1 MTRFLLLAAA
11 VLASASSVRAFG
23 NVVLFHGQPGG
34 AGDIRAYDEATGA
47 LVAAPPELAGVSLLS
62 IEAAGRTALEEF
74 LPDKPRRM
82 TDVAGASR
90 LMLPQ
95 QQGSLY
101 HFARGASGARVYG
114 WFQVDRDGLAR
125 VLLERAALPGDLDPF
140 VDRVAIA
147 PDGRAF
153 LCATLTGAGGDLL
166 EVRHGSDPVVVVDRT
181 AGAPPLRFSA
191 RGLALTNTHAWA
203 LSGRG
208 LLRAARTHTG
218 LASLVGFGGVQG
230 PSFYQGDL
238 VTSPAGTAVAFHAGS
253 GSAALHAFTVGA
265 TGPARR
271 ASVQPGALTGAGTLP
286 ESVDGPYLAVSDD
299 AGWCA
304 WRAVLP
310 HGAGQ
315 TRECMAGRAAPPAG
329 ETPEMLSSDARFL
342 DTLDEVA
349 VFFFRGPGQLVFAV
363 GELSPVQAEGIEN
376 LDLFRATLSPG
387 GTPTIENLSLTS
399 GDSTLPFYELPT
411 LSPTRYVLT
420 PDRQSL
426 LVHDGQGQSGRIVAL
441 NSGQAGL
448 VTLLPHAKSIDWVE
462 MAGNHYGIGLQYRDG
477 DLQWNEVRSIATDFT
492 GGLQLCATSSEV
504 QTTMSNS
511 RRPDGFVSWLRQ
523 TPSGQ
528 VLERLQLPGTTVQT
542 FGPPSSFVPGATW
555 TSGGALTFGTPGAVH
570 LWSLSGG
577 STTWPVG
584 SAFQVLPGA

>member
-1 MTRFLLLAAA
+1 MIRFLLL
-11 VLASASSVRAFG
+11 SASILACASPARALG
-23 NVVLFHGQPGG
+23 QVVLFHGQP
-34 AGDIRAYDEATGA
+34 AGTGDVRAYDEATGA
-47 LVAAPPELAGVSLLS
+47 LVAAPPELAGVLLLQ

-74 LPDKPRRM
+74 LPDKPRRL

-90 LMLPQ
+90 LLLPQ

-101 HFARGASGARVYG
+101 RFARGAAGARVFGY
-114 WFQVDRDGLAR
+114 FQIDREGVAR

-140 VDRVAIA
+140 LDRVAIA

-166 EVRHGSDPVVVVDRT
+166 EVRHGSDPVQVVDRT

-191 RGLALTNTHAWA
+191 RGLALTSSHAWA

-208 LLRAARTHTG
+208 LLRAARSHTG

-238 VTSPAGTAVAFHAGS
+238 VTSPGGTAVAFNAGS
-253 GSAALHAFTVGA
+253 GATALHAFTVGA

-271 ASVQPGALTGAGTLP
+271 ASTLPGTLTGAGTLP
-286 ESVDGPYLAVSDD
+286 ENIDGPYLAVSDD

-310 HGAGQ
+310 HGALQ
-315 TRECMAGRAAPPAG
+315 TRECLAGRAAPPAG
-329 ETPEMLSSDARFL
+329 EVPEMLSSDARFL

-363 GELSPVQAEGIEN
+363 GERSQVPAEGIEN

-387 GTPTIENLSLTS
+387 GVPAIENLTLTS
-399 GDSTLPFYELPT
+399 GDSTVPFLAPPT
-411 LSPTRYVLT
+411 LSPTRWVLT

-426 LVHDGQGQSGRIVAL
+426 LMHDDQGQSGAIVAL
-441 NSGQAGL
+441 DSGAVGL
-448 VTLLPHAKSIDWVE
+448 VTLLPDAKSIEWVE
-462 MAGNHYGIGLQYRDG
+462 LAGNRYGIGLQRSNGNELY
-477 DLQWNEVRSIATDFT
+477 EVRTIATDLS
-492 GGLQLCATSSEV
+492 GGLAFCATSPDT
-504 QTTMSNS
+504 QPTTSNS
-511 RRPDGFVSWLRQ
+511 SRSDGWISWLRH
-523 TPSGQ
+523 TIAGP
-528 VLERLQLPGTTVQT
+528 VMERLQLPGTAVQA
-542 FGPPSSFVPGATW
+542 FGPPSSIGPGVGW
-555 TSGGALTFGTPGAVH
+555 TSGGALTFGTPGALQ
-570 LWSLSGG
+570 LWGLPGG
-577 STTWPVG
+577 PSATWPVG
-584 SAFQVLPGA
+584 SAFQVLPGT